1 MSAFGTKRTCQHV
14 CALSAFGG
22 KADILGKR
30 VTSAPDPEANL
41 TVKLASLTAA
51 RTDEEARM
59 QKIWLFLVSGFTVVL
74 VSAAAHVSMAA
85 ETRLITLGTVAGPP
99 PRAHRAQFSNL
110 LIVNDTLYVVDAG
123 DGVTRRIAKAG
134 FNVRDVGT
142 IFITHHHDDH
152 TAGLGTLM
160 SAAWDNQRTKPI
172 NVYGPPRTEDLVKA
186 AVQYFTISAE
196 IRIADGGRTIPI
208 GQLFFGH
215 DVGPGMIYQD
225 ANIKVTAIE
234 NTHFAFHNGPAA
246 GKHKSYSYRFDTPG
260 RVIVF
265 TSDTGPFDGLVEL
278 AKGADLLVSE
288 ANSIEQRMQ
297 DLMRSGQW
305 QVMTAEEQTR
315 IKRQMAEGHLSTE
328 DVGKLAA
335 RAAVKAVVLSHLTW
349 KADDDYSTWADE
361 VKKHRLLCDHASRR
375 GARRLFRRRDHE
387 RHPGIPAVGPVVM
400 GELLIPAASDGAAA
414 GRRLVEFSSIRHEAR
429 RL

>member
-1 MSAFGTKRTCQHV
+1 
-14 CALSAFGG
+14 
-22 KADILGKR
+22 
-30 VTSAPDPEANL
+30 
-41 TVKLASLTAA
+41 
-51 RTDEEARM
+51 M
-59 QKIWLFLVSGFTVVL
+59 QKIWSFLVSSFAVFLIG
-74 VSAAAHVSMAA
+74 AAPHESVAQTNTAPSKV

-123 DGVTRRIAKAG
+123 DSVARRIAKAG
-134 FNVRDVGT
+134 FNVRDVGI

-160 SAAWDNQRTKPI
+160 SVAWDNQRTKPI
-172 NVYGPPRTEDLVKA
+172 NVYGPPRTEHLVKA
-186 AVQYFTISAE
+186 AAQYFTISAE
-196 IRIADGGRTIPI
+196 SRIADGGRTIPI
-208 GQLFFGH
+208 EQLFFGH
-215 DVGPGMIYQD
+215 DVGPGVIYQD

-234 NTHFAFHNGPAA
+234 NTHFAFHKGPAA

-288 ANSIEQRMQ
+288 ANSVEQRMQ
-297 DLMRSGQW
+297 DLTGSGQW
-305 QVMTAEEQTR
+305 QVMTAEEQAR

-335 RAAVKAVVLSHLTW
+335 RAGVKAVVLSHLTW

-361 VKKHRLLCDHASRR
+361 VKKHFS
-375 GARRLFRRRDHE
+375 
-387 RHPGIPAVGPVVM
+387 GPV
-400 GELLIPAASDGAAA
+400 LIAKD
-414 GRRLVEFSSIRHEAR
+414 LKEF
-429 RL
+429 